1 MEYAWIVWI
10 LIAVVLFIFEA
21 VTVTLTSIWFAVG
34 ALVTAVISYFT
45 QNIWIQILC
54 FLLLSALLLV
64 LTRPVL
70 AKRIKRAPTN
80 SDSMIGKQVLVI
92 KKIDN
97 VSGGGQVKYNA
108 AVWTAKSAD
117 NSIIEEGRKVTV
129 QEIKGVSLIVK

>member
-1 MEYAWIVWI
+1 MCIRDR
-10 LIAVVLFIFEA
+10 
-21 VTVTLTSIWFAVG
+21 
-34 ALVTAVISYFT
+34 
-45 QNIWIQILC
+45 
-54 FLLLSALLLV
+54 
-64 LTRPVL
+64 TRPVL

-108 AVWTAKSAD
+108 TVWTAKSAD
-117 NSIIEEGRKVTV
+117 NTIIDEGRKVTV

>member
-1 MEYAWIVWI
+1 MEYAWIAWL
-10 LIAVVLFIFEA
+10 LIAVVLFLFEA
-21 VTVTLTSIWFAVG
+21 ISVSLTSIWFAIG
-34 ALVTAVISYFT
+34 ALVSAVISCFT

-70 AKRIKRAPTN
+70 TKRIKRAPTN

-92 KKIDN
+92 KKIEN
-97 VSGGGQVKYNA
+97 VNGGGQVKYNA
-108 AVWTAKSAD
+108 TVWTAKSAD
-117 NSIIEEGRKVTV
+117 NSVIEEGQKVTV